1 MKSTWGLHW
10 DHQHFFW
17 GEKKEQTET
26 KIMQANGKMLTT
38 VFMSRGQAHSKAE
51 K

>member
-1 MKSTWGLHW
+1 MGITPGSLA
-10 DHQHFFW
+10 FLL

-26 KIMQANGKMLTT
+26 KIMQANGKMLTA

>member
-1 MKSTWGLHW
+1 MGITLGSLAFLLG
-10 DHQHFFW
+10 

-38 VFMSRGQAHSKAE
+38 VFMSRGQAHSKAV